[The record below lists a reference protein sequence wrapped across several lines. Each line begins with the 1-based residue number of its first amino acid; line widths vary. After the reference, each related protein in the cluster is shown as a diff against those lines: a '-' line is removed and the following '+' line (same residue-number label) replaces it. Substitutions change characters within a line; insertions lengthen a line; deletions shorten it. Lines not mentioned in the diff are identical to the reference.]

1 MSTLARR
8 VVTHL
13 PLPRLWDA
21 NTFLPHTR
29 ERSLYEEDA
38 ASLVLAGTARIV
50 VAELGEALRWL
61 PPGQTRAFWIHE
73 AAPRLL
79 VPHTP
84 HITGGH
90 AYAASLWTAEDATP
104 ILLLEVRE

>member
-1 MSTLARR
+1 MTSLSRR

-21 NTFLPHTR
+21 EHFLPHTR
-29 ERSLYEEDA
+29 ERALYEEDA
-38 ASLVLAGTARIV
+38 EALIGAARVV
-50 VAELGEALRWL
+50 VAELGEALRWV
-61 PPGQTRAFWIHE
+61 PPGHARAFWTHE

-79 VPHTP
+79 VPNTP
-84 HITGGH
+84 HLGPEY
-90 AYAASLWTAEDATP
+90 AYAASLWNAENATP